1 MVDGS
6 ESISDLNHEEEEC
19 GSGPVATEERELDP
33 DTTARLAAATTEHSV
48 GEET

>member
-6 ESISDLNHEEEEC
+6 ESISDLNHEEEEG
-19 GSGPVATEERELDP
+19 GSGSVTTEERELDQ
-33 DTTARLAAATTEHSV
+33 DTMERLAAATTEHSM